1 MHGVSFREDEKMIFN
16 WFQGKNRKLFTG
28 IIIAIL
34 VLALV
39 IPICANFLL

>member
-1 MHGVSFREDEKMIFN
+1 MLIN
-16 WFQGKNRKLFTG
+16 WFQGKNRKVFTG

-39 IPICANFLL
+39 IPICASFLV